1 MFCVTSG
8 ISHKHMGMP
17 LVDIP
22 TVRVRNFTVMW
33 ASMAKMPELNFCP
46 SLPLAIGNPSKV

>member
-8 ISHKHMGMP
+8 ISHKHRGMP